1 MLCIFYLIQSHVLTS
16 EPTMSTILE
25 DLSSFEISLQ
35 TVTEPIFNA
44 FPEAHIKRKK
54 IKVSTTT
61 KTRINTYPLYN
72 MLNTSN
78 ILIKD
83 YSRPSA

>member
-1 MLCIFYLIQSHVLTS
+1 MHLLLNP
-16 EPTMSTILE
+16 EPCTHIRTDKLSTILE

-44 FPEAHIKRKK
+44 FPEAHIKRKR